1 MEPRVSYALVGLF
14 VLVFGGAFLALVFWL
29 VGVEPAADYRTY
41 AVYPPESVAGIGGE
55 TPVKYQG
62 VDVGKVRQVGLD
74 PHDRRR
80 VRLLVDVR
88 SEVPIK
94 VDTTASLASQGLTGL
109 VYFIELRGGEAE
121 SAALEAAPGA
131 DYPVIRAE
139 LSELTQLQRTGT
151 ELLEQGKS
159 AAAELKETLVA
170 VRDLIGG
177 GERVAMGTL
186 IEDAGQ
192 AAAILAQAA
201 GTLNTHLDRLGPLL
215 DDLSRAAARL
225 PGLAEHADQMLHSL
239 GEAALRVDQTARR
252 WSDLTAE
259 AGPGITTLTRDGMP
273 ELVALLRDLRS
284 LSGRLDRLAAELEQ
298 QPNLLL
304 YDRPRK
310 PGPGERR

>member
-14 VLVFGGAFLALVFWL
+14 VLVFGGAFVALVFWL
-29 VGVEPAADYRTY
+29 VGVEPATDYRTF

-74 PHDRRR
+74 PRDPRR

-88 SEVPIK
+88 REVPIN

-109 VYFIELRGGEAE
+109 VYFIELRGGETG

-139 LSELTQLQRTGT
+139 LSDLTQLQRTGT
-151 ELLEQGKS
+151 ELLEQGK
-159 AAAELKETLVA
+159 AAAVELKETLVA

-186 IEDAGQ
+186 IEDAGRT
-192 AAAILAQAA
+192 AARLSQAA
-201 GTLNTHLDRLGPLL
+201 GTLNGHLDRLGPLL
-215 DDLSRAAARL
+215 DDLSRAAAHL
-225 PGLAEHADQMLHSL
+225 PALAERADQMLHSV
-239 GEAALRVDQTARR
+239 GEAAIGVDRTAQRL
-252 WSDLTAE
+252 SDLTIE
-259 AGPGITTLTRDGMP
+259 AGPGLRTLTRDGMP
-273 ELVALLRDLRS
+273 ELAALLKDLHR
-284 LSGRLDRLAAELEQ
+284 LTGRLDRLAAELEQ

-304 YDRPRK
+304 YDRVRR
-310 PGPGERR
+310 PGPGEGR

>member
-14 VLVFGGAFLALVFWL
+14 VLVFTGAFVALVFWL

-74 PHDRRR
+74 PHDPRR

-88 SEVPIK
+88 REVPIK

-151 ELLEQGKS
+151 ELLEQGRS
-159 AAAELKETLVA
+159 AAAELRDTLVA
-170 VRDLIGG
+170 VRNLIAGD
-177 GERVAMGTL
+177 ERAAVGTV
-186 IEDAGQ
+186 IEDAGRT
-192 AAAILAQAA
+192 AARLAQAA
-201 GTLNTHLDRLGPLL
+201 ETLNSLLDRLSPLL
-215 DDLSRAAARL
+215 DDLTRAAARL
-225 PGLAEHADQMLHSL
+225 PGLAEHADQMVHSV
-239 GEAALRVDQTARR
+239 GEAAIRVDQTAQRLG
-252 WSDLTAE
+252 DLTVE
-259 AGPGITTLTRDGMP
+259 AGPGLRTLTRDGMP
-273 ELVALLRDLRS
+273 ELAALLKDLHR
-284 LSGRLDRLAAELEQ
+284 LAGRLDRLAAELEQ

-304 YDRPRK
+304 YDRARR
-310 PGPGERR
+310 PGPGEVR